1 MWLGSFVQPTTS
13 PHTAI
18 LVCLLY
24 MEGSPLGGETGL
36 PDNYHMFAGWMSEEM
51 NGPMLWR

>member
-24 MEGSPLGGETGL
+24 MEGSPLGEETGL
-36 PDNYHMFAGWMSEEM
+36 PDNYHMFAGWMSEEV